1 MKKDKKLVEVEE
13 EFEVEEVP
21 YSVLSEKELK
31 LKKEKEKEKAKKKGK
46 RGLALFLSLVALGSV
61 GYGAKKVYDGSD
73 LKFSKEVQT
82 AYVQCMD
89 TLRSRYFDTVAI
101 KGFRFFEPTTKDGS
115 ATVEVFS
122 TYRVPSGNLTYID
135 TTFEVVNKYYKA
147 LKEAEDGDDVMAY
160 IEALNECFKNMQF
173 KDEQVSYTPLE
184 TTFNEEET
192 IKFNEMFS
200 LKNEGLNQIGFL
212 PQFVDLSNQVKLEDG
227 SNDVTYTFKGY
238 SFVRVNKGEG
248 YDVLP
253 SDMSNAILTEKL
265 DAKNIDDDIKVYEVT
280 YEWKYNSA
288 AGAILG
294 GDMYIFTLK
303 QLFNNGEFAYAY
315 VDYGVTPTFVREVEL
330 TNYKLQ
336 TRNFDFN
343 KAK

>member
-1 MKKDKKLVEVEE
+1 MSKKSAVDMSDKKHNNKKPLV
-13 EFEVEEVP
+13 
-21 YSVLSEKELK
+21 
-31 LKKEKEKEKAKKKGK
+31 
-46 RGLALFLSLVALGSV
+46 FLVVIIIIIGIIAIA
-61 GYGAKKVYDGSD
+61 YFYDGSD
-73 LKFSKEVQT
+73 LKFNKEVQT

-101 KGFRFFEPTTKDGS
+101 KGFRFFEPSTKDGS

-122 TYRVPSGNLTYID
+122 TYRLPSGNLEYID
-135 TTFEVVNKYYKA
+135 TIFEVANKYYKA

-303 QLFNNGEFAYAY
+303 QLFNNGKFAYAY